1 MLKPP
6 TRISLSINEWSFF
19 RAAKV
24 RFYSVIRVCVDMV
37 LRIPPFRISPSTYPR
52 ILALKNVVFLRLVFM
67 KKKIHLKEKIRRF
80 HEWQQKPYEVAP
92 LSEQEH
98 ECATCGTHYT
108 GNFCPR
114 CGQSQRIGRYS
125 FKIAFL
131 NFLDVWGLG
140 NRGMFRTIRDLLLRP
155 GYMIR
160 DYLSGMQM
168 AYFPPFK
175 LFFLLA
181 ALSILVT
188 NGINIKGKNFNK
200 EENKPEVQ
208 MEKTVDSATPE
219 TIPQYQDGET
229 DFTNPE
235 DIEVA
240 EMEGKVFLNIR
251 SIFDS
256 FGRLIDRFPNLFAL
270 LMLMFDSVFLYLF
283 FRHCPHIPDL
293 RFSELFVA
301 MVYIADMYLIL
312 STVLNFFCIRELSF
326 FLLLLAIIPLKQ
338 LSGYSWWG
346 TIWRA
351 LLAHLLLFVATLLI
365 IAMVAIGVILCVQW
379 FG

>member
-1 MLKPP
+1 
-6 TRISLSINEWSFF
+6 
-19 RAAKV
+19 
-24 RFYSVIRVCVDMV
+24 
-37 LRIPPFRISPSTYPR
+37 
-52 ILALKNVVFLRLVFM
+52 
-67 KKKIHLKEKIRRF
+67 
-80 HEWQQKPYEVAP
+80 
-92 LSEQEH
+92 
-98 ECATCGTHYT
+98 
-108 GNFCPR
+108 
-114 CGQSQRIGRYS
+114 
-125 FKIAFL
+125 
-131 NFLDVWGLG
+131 
-140 NRGMFRTIRDLLLRP
+140 
-155 GYMIR
+155 
-160 DYLSGMQM
+160 MQM

-200 EENKPEVQ
+200 EDHKPNVQ
-208 MEKTVDSATPE
+208 ITKTLDSATPE

-235 DIEVA
+235 DIEAA
-240 EMEGKVFLNIR
+240 EMEGKVFLKIR
-251 SIFDS
+251 SILDS
-256 FGRLIDRFPNLFAL
+256 VGRLIDRFPNLFSL

-283 FRHCPHIPDL
+283 FRHCPNTPDL

-326 FLLLLAIIPLKQ
+326 FLLLLAVIPLKQ
-338 LSGYSWWG
+338 LSGYSWWS

-351 LLAHLLLFVATLLI
+351 LLAHLLLFIATLLI
-365 IAMVAIGVILCVQW
+365 ITVVAIGVILCVQQ

>member
-1 MLKPP
+1 MV
-6 TRISLSINEWSFF
+6 FF
-19 RAAKV
+19 QAAKV
-24 RFYSVIRVCVDMV
+24 QQTNEFS
-37 LRIPPFRISPSTYPR
+37 
-52 ILALKNVVFLRLVFM
+52 VFLRLVFM

-80 HEWQQKPYEVAP
+80 HEWQQKPYEVSP

-114 CGQSQRIGRYS
+114 CGQSQRIRRYS
-125 FKIAFL
+125 FKTAIL

-200 EENKPEVQ
+200 EENTPEVQ

-219 TIPQYQDGET
+219 TIPQYQDEET
-229 DFTNPE
+229 DLTNLE
-235 DIEVA
+235 DIEA
-240 EMEGKVFLNIR
+240 NERETKVFTNIL
-251 SIFDS
+251 FLLDS
-256 FGRLIDRFPNLFAL
+256 FGRLIDRFPNLFSL

-312 STVLNFFCIRELSF
+312 STALNFFCIRELSF
-326 FLLLLAIIPLKQ
+326 FLLLLAVVPIKQ

-346 TIWRA
+346 TIWRTF
-351 LLAHLLLFVATLLI
+351 LAQLLLFVAVLLI
-365 IAMVAIGVILCVQW
+365 VTMVAMGVILCVQR